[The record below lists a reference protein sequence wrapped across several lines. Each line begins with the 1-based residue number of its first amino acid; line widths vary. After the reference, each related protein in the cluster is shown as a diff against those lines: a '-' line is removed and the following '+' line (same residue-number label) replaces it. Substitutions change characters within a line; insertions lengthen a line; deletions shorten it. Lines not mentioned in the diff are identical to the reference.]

1 MCQLQRACCLVL
13 LVTLLPAAG
22 VAQPAPEGL
31 SGDPRV
37 AWLKENVVLIRSID
51 PADEDFRDLEPL
63 RAALGG
69 VRLVLL
75 GEADHRSGSDFLAKT
90 RLVKFLH
97 RELGFD
103 LLAFESPMYDMT
115 VAWQRL
121 RAGVSPREA
130 FYLGTGTWG
139 GWAQMQPLAVYLGE
153 QARGSRPL
161 LIAGFDHQ
169 HQLASLFHFADDLVR
184 FLSERGLGGPLV
196 NRESPEFGV
205 LQGLAQALYQYRLVP
220 RPDVSTSRAFL
231 NAIEDVLVALS
242 AMRDEQARQWA
253 QILRGMACHTRFVL
267 QNPDIGTCNRDKQM
281 ADNLLWLANARYPDR
296 KIIVWAATSH
306 AARMPEIAAFVG
318 DSGPAM
324 GHYVEKAFG
333 PQSYVIAMTS
343 YAGRGVRE
351 IVPDQHQLP
360 EFEELMAA
368 ARFDYGL
375 LDLRRAGAGGTWAA
389 GEFLARPNG
398 HITQAAVWRDVVDA
412 LFFVR
417 EQKQVQEAEQP
428 KADIQAITDVR
439 ERQRTAYVG
448 GDAEGYVGL
457 FTDDCVVMPPNTAR
471 IRGRTA
477 LRSWVDDVHRQ
488 FAMSGGQTESPAVI
502 VLGDWGWEFYTTRM
516 TVTPRAGGEPSE
528 QRYRGMRIYRRQ
540 PNGNWRIA
548 EDIWNA
554 AAPRGGAE

>member
-1 MCQLQRACCLVL
+1 MTAPRRGEVWLVDL
-13 LVTLLPAAG
+13 GMAAKVRPALVIS
-22 VAQPAPEGL
+22 V
-31 SGDPRV
+31 
-37 AWLKENVVLIRSID
+37 
-51 PADEDFRDLEPL
+51 PADDTD
-63 RAALGG
+63 RA
-69 VRLVLL
+69 
-75 GEADHRSGSDFLAKT
+75 LAT
-90 RLVKFLH
+90 

-184 FLSERGLGGPLV
+184 FLSECGLGGSLV

-231 NAIEDVLVALS
+231 NAIEDVLVAVS

-267 QNPDIGTCNRDKQM
+267 QHPDIGICNRDKQM

-324 GHYVEKAFG
+324 GRYVEKAFG

-368 ARFDYGL
+368 ARSSTAYSTCAARGPAAPGPSVSSWPAPTVTSPKRRSGGMSLTRCSSSASRNRFRRQNSQKPTSRRSRTCASARERPMSAKM
-375 LDLRRAGAGGTWAA
+375 RRATWDSSGTTAWSCRRTRRAS
-389 GEFLARPNG
+389 G
-398 HITQAAVWRDVVDA
+398 DA
-412 LFFVR
+412 LHCGPGSMTF
-417 EQKQVQEAEQP
+417 
-428 KADIQAITDVR
+428 I
-439 ERQRTAYVG
+439 G
-448 GDAEGYVGL
+448 
-457 FTDDCVVMPPNTAR
+457 
-471 IRGRTA
+471 
-477 LRSWVDDVHRQ
+477 S
-488 FAMSGGQTESPAVI
+488 SP
-502 VLGDWGWEFYTTRM
+502 
-516 TVTPRAGGEPSE
+516 
-528 QRYRGMRIYRRQ
+528 
-540 PNGNWRIA
+540 
-548 EDIWNA
+548 
-554 AAPRGGAE
+554 